1 MRLGRLGSCAA
12 KQRFERFRGEHFSP
26 PTTATESELRNS
38 LDKLLPQAFTA
49 LSPFLKDLE
58 LGIALHKALRAIG
71 ATPRDTSDE
80 AFWRWVVLAVL
91 PDLCSSRWAL
101 SEKHFLGSHH
111 CWPMQCWWFAELTCG
126 RDLTDPAV
134 EAAFRASHA
143 KSSTDTIQAL
153 LDRPGQGY
161 RVAWTRELFRQYS
174 AGPRQHQDYLRR
186 IMKYATAVCSRG
198 EPELESS
205 LLEKAVTQILAS
217 VPS

>member
-1 MRLGRLGSCAA
+1 MRLERLGTGAA
-12 KQRFERFRGEHFSP
+12 KQRFERLRADHFPP
-26 PTTATESELRNS
+26 PTAGAESELRNS
-38 LDKLLPQAFTA
+38 LDRLLPAAFTA
-49 LSPFLKDLE
+49 LSAFSKDLE
-58 LGIALHKALRAIG
+58 LGIALHRVLSAVG

-80 AFWRWVVLAVL
+80 AFWRWVALAVI
-91 PDLCSSRWAL
+91 PDLCRSRWAL
-101 SEKHFLGSHH
+101 SERHFLGPHH
-111 CWPMQCWWFAELTCG
+111 CWPMQCWWFVELTCG

-134 EAAFRASHA
+134 EVAFRASHA

-198 EPELESS
+198 EPELDPS
-205 LLEKAVTQILAS
+205 LLKEAVSRVLAS